1 MLAEALRTLY
11 GYDQWAT
18 ERVLVAADGLTEER
32 FLAPGGAGHGSI
44 RDTLVH
50 LINVQRRWLSW
61 WDGSLPPDVAYNL
74 RLDPADYPDLAAVR
88 ALWEALDRQ
97 ARAFVER
104 LGDDEAARDYAHEL
118 PNGAEWRMALWQMML
133 HVANHGTQHR
143 SEVAAMLTDA
153 GRSPGD
159 LDLLFF
165 LQQRGSGP
173 AN

>member
-1 MLAEALRTLY
+1 MLGEALHTLY
-11 GYDQWAT
+11 GYNQWAT
-18 ERVLVAADGLTEER
+18 ERVLTAADGLTEEQ

-61 WDGSLPPDVAYNL
+61 WDGCCARRSLQSAARPVPP
-74 RLDPADYPDLAAVR
+74 PDLAALR

-97 ARAFVER
+97 TRAFVER
-104 LGDDEAARDYAHEL
+104 LGDEEAARDYVNEL

-143 SEVAAMLTDA
+143 SEVAAMLTHA
-153 GRSPGD
+153 GHSPGD

-165 LQQRGSGP
+165 IQQRGGR
-173 AN
+173 AG